1 VRRLGVALLIALACS
16 CKQPEAQLRLQ
27 FPVDV
32 DAGADAGTCH
42 QQTSLKCVNYLQFT
56 AGRDESSSH
65 CSRVEV
71 RLDDLCDLADVAKG
85 QEVFK
90 LSPDTPLPI
99 TIEGLRVYPAIGCSS
114 TSECRPRRI
123 FSGTTVM
130 EGTIGDY
137 KGGVIDLPVTVLEPC
152 GLPEQFFFL
161 PDGGTCEEVCGTSPV
176 VCDHVQGGCL
186 CKGAP
191 GTFDAGASGAGGMDG
206 GQGGIDSSP

>member
-1 VRRLGVALLIALACS
+1 MKRLAAAVLLALACG
-16 CKQPEAQLRLQ
+16 CKQPEARLRLQ
-27 FPVDV
+27 FFVDV

-56 AGRDESSSH
+56 AGKGEFSSH
-65 CSRVEV
+65 CTRVEV
-71 RLDDLCDLADVAKG
+71 RLDDLCDLAKVAEG

-99 TIEGLRVYPAIGCSS
+99 TIEGLRVYPATGCNSS
-114 TSECRPRRI
+114 SECPPRRI

-130 EGTIGDY
+130 EGKIGDY
-137 KGGVIDLPVTVLEPC
+137 KDRVIDLPVKVIEPC

-161 PDGGTCEEVCGTSPV
+161 PDGGTCAEVCGTSPV

-191 GTFDAGASGAGGMDG
+191 RTFDGGAGMDS
-206 GQGGIDSSP
+206 GQGGIDGSP